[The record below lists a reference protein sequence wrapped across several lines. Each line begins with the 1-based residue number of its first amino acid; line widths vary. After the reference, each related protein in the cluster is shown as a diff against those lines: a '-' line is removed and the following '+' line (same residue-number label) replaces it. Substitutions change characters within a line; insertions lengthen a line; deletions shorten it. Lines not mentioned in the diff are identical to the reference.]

1 MSKRVFLIVL
11 DSFGIG
17 ELPDA
22 KLFSDEGSNTLRALS
37 ALPEFNCPNM
47 KKLGLFNIDTCQ
59 ELCSDLPDKCEA
71 SYARLSE
78 KSMGKDTTTGHWE
91 IAGVIS
97 KEALPTYPDG
107 FPEDVIEKFKALTG
121 KGVLCN
127 KPYSGTDVIRDYGE
141 EHLRSGDLI
150 VYTSADS
157 VFQIAAHEDIVPLDE
172 LYRYCE
178 IARKMLVGKHGV
190 GRVIARPFGGEYPF
204 TRLSGRHDYS
214 IECPD
219 ITMLDRLKELGF
231 DTISVG
237 KINDI
242 FAGRGISESY
252 PTKNNAEGMEITKVL
267 QNKDFCGLCFV
278 NLVDFDMLFGH
289 RNDAR
294 GYAIALSE
302 FDAFLG
308 DFLVGLKEEDLLI
321 ITADHGCDPSTPS
334 TDHSREYVPLL
345 MCGNGVPKN
354 KNLGTIHGFDYISK
368 IVLDYLKK

>member
-1 MSKRVFLIVL
+1 MAKRVFLIVL

-22 KLFSDEGSNTLRALS
+22 NLFSDEGSNTLRAVS

-59 ELCSDLPDKCEA
+59 KLCSDLPDECEG

-78 KSMGKDTTTGHWE
+78 KSKGKDTTTGHWE

-97 KEALPTYPDG
+97 KEALPTYPEG
-107 FPEDVIEKFKALTG
+107 FPDDVIEKFKKLTG

-141 EHLRSGDLI
+141 EHLLSGDLI

-157 VFQIAAHEDIVPLDE
+157 VFQIAAHEDIVSLEE

-178 IARKMLVGKHGV
+178 IARKILVGEHGV

-219 ITMLDRLKELGF
+219 VTMLDRLKELGF

-237 KINDI
+237 KIYDI

-252 PTKNNAEGMEITKVL
+252 PTKNNAEGMEITKAL

-308 DFLVGLKEEDLLI
+308 DFIKDLKKEDLLI

-345 MCGNGVPKN
+345 MYGNDVPKN
-354 KNLGTIHGFDYISK
+354 KNLGTIHGFDYISN
-368 IVLDYLKK
+368 IVLDYLK